1 MLRSTIDK
9 KITVYLRGGLGNQL
23 FQYFTGLE
31 IQKRYGGKIVLDTS
45 LLPLDEFV
53 DYRGVSVFPFQ
64 LDSFDFTGEARRGKL
79 YRILPQSIAHFI
91 YTRFAQFQRL
101 VVTLPA
107 LANARKNLLAN
118 DAIVDLTK
126 IPPKFRELHLTSLC
140 LSTHPN
146 LELYDRDLLSL
157 GRPVNPSEWF
167 KSEAKLIESEMP
179 VAIHIRLGD
188 HVRLGAG
195 FDRPYLER
203 VIGRLRERGIASPIW
218 IFSDEPDLASKI
230 LDSLRY
236 EFRIIRP
243 PVDSPPLESL
253 VLMSMASTL
262 VMARSTFSYWA
273 ACLSSVNGKTVLI
286 NREWFANGTLPVY
299 MKAMRANWIKV

>member
-1 MLRSTIDK
+1 MLRSTTDK

-31 IQKRYGGKIVLDTS
+31 IKKRYGGKIVLDTS
-45 LLPLDEFV
+45 LLPLGDFV

-64 LDSFDFTGEARRGKL
+64 LDSFDFTGEARRGRL
-79 YRILPQSIAHFI
+79 YRIFPQSIAHFM

-101 VVTLPA
+101 VFSLPA
-107 LANARKNLLAN
+107 FANARKNLLAN
-118 DAIVDLTK
+118 DEIVDFTT
-126 IPPKFRELHLTSLC
+126 IPPKFRELHINSLC

-146 LELYDRDLLSL
+146 LELDDRDLLSL
-157 GRPVNPSEWF
+157 GRPLNPSEWF

-188 HVRLGAG
+188 HARLGAG

-203 VIGRLRERGIASPIW
+203 AIGWLRDRSIASPIW
-218 IFSDEPDLASKI
+218 IFSDEPDLAGQI

-273 ACLSSVNGKTVLI
+273 ACISSVIGKTVLV
-286 NREWFANGTLPVY
+286 NNEWFENGTLPVY
-299 MKAMRANWIKV
+299 MKAMRASWIKV